1 MKASFCHCGMA
12 PDGTAVAAVVLEN
25 RHGLRATLLS
35 WGALLQKL
43 EVPGRSGQRDDVV
56 LGFETLAPYLVRH
69 PNFGVTVGRYGNRI
83 AGARFT
89 LDGTEYLL
97 AANNGPNSLHGG
109 NVGFSKRNWSW
120 QLEGDC
126 AVRFEYVSPDGEE
139 GYPGTLRAAVTYTLD
154 DDNGL
159 TLDFL
164 ATTDRATVVN
174 LTNHSYFNLA
184 GRGDVRDHIV
194 TLHADA
200 FLPVDA
206 LSIPLGEVRAVAG
219 TPMDLRTP
227 VRVGDRLDAMDEQM
241 RMVDGGFDHTFV
253 VGAGATLKHA
263 ARVIDSASGR
273 AMDVHTTQPGI
284 QFYTANKLDGSFVGK
299 GAAVYGKYA
308 ALCLETQHFPDS
320 PNQSM
325 FPSTT
330 LRPGHEYRQCAVYRF
345 SVVS

>member
-1 MKASFCHCGMA
+1 MSASLSHCGMT
-12 PDGTAVAAVVLEN
+12 PDGTPVACVVLEN
-25 RHGLRATLLS
+25 RHGMRATLLS

-184 GRGDVRDHIV
+184 GRGDIRDHVV

-206 LSIPLGEVRAVAG
+206 LSIPLGELRAVAG

-320 PNQSM
+320 PNQST

-330 LRPGHEYRQCAVYRF
+330 LRPGHEYRRCAVYRF
-345 SVVS
+345 SVAS